1 MKHIQSI
8 TMMLLL
14 WVGQS
19 QSSELFP
26 NGVLRN
32 IAYREVIEQDVTIG
46 GYPILLAGEKWQFEK
61 GKAGSSTGGKSQIKM
76 GSVTLVHFEGTKLFA
91 MQSIAATTESGSN
104 TYWSGEPCSPN
115 HLVIRQAKKAIREDH
130 CLTIDPM
137 STSVGNKPVTLL
149 NVVITQSGSQGR
161 YYQVAFGLN
170 LEMLGFLD
178 SSAAAWTEISI
189 KEDKRKAKLLEKVTL
204 WAENYFS
211 FSNELINYTKPSPN
225 LFEKVPP
232 YRDLVPSP
240 LGLKE
245 EKYSV
250 EFLSALE
257 DISNRVGNSSIA
269 FSRYKDHIT
278 PHGYAYGMGTKEM
291 ADKLAID
298 NCEKMRPVEAEKCT
312 LFDLTQAQIK
322 NQAFQPTNTT
332 DREIDGGKSL
342 PSNKNNSMSLDTAK
356 TKCEEIGFKV
366 GTENFGKCVLQLI
379 K

>member
-1 MKHIQSI
+1 MNHIQSI
-8 TMMLLL
+8 AMMLLL

-61 GKAGSSTGGKSQIKM
+61 GKAGSSTGGRSPIKM
-76 GSVTLVHFEGTKLFA
+76 GSVTLAHFEGTKLFA
-91 MQSIAATTESGSN
+91 MQSINVTTESGSN
-104 TYWSGEPCSPN
+104 TYWVGEPCSPN
-115 HLVIRQAKKAIREDH
+115 HLVIRQVKKAREDH
-130 CLTIDPM
+130 CLTIDPL
-137 STSVGNKPVTLL
+137 STSVGNKPVMLL
-149 NVVITQSGSQGR
+149 NLVITQSGSQGR

-178 SSAAAWTEISI
+178 SSAAEWNETSI
-189 KEDKRKAKLLEKVTL
+189 KADKRKAKLIEKVTI
-204 WAENYFS
+204 WAENYFAL
-211 FSNELINYTKPSPN
+211 SNELINYTKPPPN

-240 LGLKE
+240 FGLKG
-245 EKYSV
+245 EKYSAG
-250 EFLSALE
+250 FLSALE
-257 DISNRVGNSSIA
+257 DISNREGNSSIA
-269 FSRYKDHIT
+269 FSRYKDNIT
-278 PHGYAYGMGTKEM
+278 PYGYAYGIGTKET

-298 NCEKMRPVEAEKCT
+298 NCEKMRPVDAEKCT

-332 DREIDGGKSL
+332 DREIEGGKSL

-366 GTENFGKCVLQLI
+366 GTESFGKCVLQLI